1 MSVDPMALKETLT
14 YNYKSRMKWQLRM
27 TLFHK
32 IMVAEKN
39 FSSNA
44 EDNFA
49 KGKLIFTCKN
59 DEPWKN

>member
-1 MSVDPMALKETLT
+1 
-14 YNYKSRMKWQLRM
+14 
-27 TLFHK
+27 
-32 IMVAEKN
+32 MVAEKN

-59 DEPWKN
+59 DKPWKN

>member
-1 MSVDPMALKETLT
+1 
-14 YNYKSRMKWQLRM
+14 
-27 TLFHK
+27 
-32 IMVAEKN
+32 MVAEKN

-59 DEPWKN
+59 DKP